1 MKYITEIFLY
11 KRGKYYYIEY
21 MLLNDKE
28 TESKFMEYK
37 AIKYSTMKSKLD
49 SLLTEHELC

>member
-11 KRGKYYYIEY
+11 KRGKYYYIDY

-28 TESKFMEYK
+28 TESKFMSYK
-37 AIKYSTMKSKLD
+37 AIKYSTFKSQLE
-49 SLLTEHELC
+49 SLLKEYELC